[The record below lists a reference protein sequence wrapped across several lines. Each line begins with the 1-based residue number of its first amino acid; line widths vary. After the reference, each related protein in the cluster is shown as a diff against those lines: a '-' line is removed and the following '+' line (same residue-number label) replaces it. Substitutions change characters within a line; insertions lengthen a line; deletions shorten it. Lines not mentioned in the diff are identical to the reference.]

1 MPWYFRN
8 FECKRLH
15 RLSFFRTHPG
25 PTRSL
30 KERRMIHMFFPNL
43 GGMDVD
49 FLWRRQSFF
58 SWCGHRWIDMCWR
71 DEQFFFKYFFSTT
84 WFSSP
89 PFFRVN
95 GSVPKKSFEIYNW
108 IQGVTKQNSYML
120 SNLACFHW
128 KWLTSLGCRFT
139 LEILAF
145 LVKSGV
151 VLFLQCIMWLFLQ
164 GFVAGANEN
173 KKLVQKRDA
182 AGRVG
187 FHRWCEWSQDPKF
200 FFSELTGGWLANLYP

>member
-49 FLWRRQSFF
+49 FVKTSIVFQLVWPQMNRYVLKRWTVFF
-58 SWCGHRWIDMCWR
+58 KV
-71 DEQFFFKYFFSTT
+71 FFFYNLVLL
-84 WFSSP
+84 P